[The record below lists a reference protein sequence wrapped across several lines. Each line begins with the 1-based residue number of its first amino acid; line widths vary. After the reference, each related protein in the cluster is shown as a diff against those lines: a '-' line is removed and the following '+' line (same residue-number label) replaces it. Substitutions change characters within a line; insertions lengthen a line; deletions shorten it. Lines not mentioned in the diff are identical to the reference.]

1 MAGKFERKRFS
12 EIDLNDSFFDSLK
25 ADYPGTSSSTD
36 FVQWFTKKAAEGKRA
51 LVFEDDQGVGA
62 FVNLK
67 PGETEEISI
76 SATSANHSLSLAVG
90 FSALDALPLI
100 WNITTPCSPL
110 LTLLIPCR
118 SALTSAWQMG

>member
-25 ADYPGTSSSTD
+25 ADYPGTSSSTG
-36 FVQWFTKKAAEGKRA
+36 FVQWFTKKAVDGKRA

-67 PGETEEISI
+67 PGETEEIK
-76 SATSANHSLSLAVG
+76 LADGSVYRRLRVLKSQRLKLMSVIVIKG
-90 FSALDALPLI
+90 LVKVRL
-100 WNITTPCSPL
+100 
-110 LTLLIPCR
+110 
-118 SALTSAWQMG
+118 G